1 MRSPASTVLLK
12 TETTVC
18 EVIMVHS
25 INIKLDKKTK
35 ESYDTI
41 EVDFAPTCVQR
52 SNAPAYWAVVISKFN
67 SISNQEPLKHTV

>member
-1 MRSPASTVLLK
+1 MVLLK

-18 EVIMVHS
+18 EVIIVLS
-25 INIKLDKKTK
+25 INIKLDKKNQRK
-35 ESYDTI
+35 LGYYI
-41 EVDFAPTCVQR
+41 QVNFAPTCVQR